1 MTTRHTTIRVAGA
14 ALAALFLLPALPAA
28 SDEMPTAHIRRNCKQ
43 LDKQI
48 AHYKSVADMA
58 EDRRDYRWWD
68 ATRAHVKRLEARRPR
83 LCPEQ
88 VAEER
93 RQYFRRGA
101 KAARDA
107 VKLASS
113 MAIRYF
119 TAGAT
124 GGSPVSPF

>member
-1 MTTRHTTIRVAGA
+1 MSKRHATIRVWLVPGIA
-14 ALAALFLLPALPAA
+14 AMVLSGGWALPAA
-28 SDEMPTAHIRRNCKQ
+28 ADPPTAHIRRSCKL
-43 LDKQI
+43 LDRQI

-68 ATRAHVKRLEARRPR
+68 STRAHVKRLEARRPR
-83 LCPEQ
+83 ICPEQ
-88 VAEER
+88 VAEEK

-101 KAARDA
+101 QAARDA

-124 GGSPVSPF
+124 GGSPF